1 LVDSNLSAAVAIV
14 TQVARIVEAA
24 PFVQP
29 IGAILSEIVKVYKV
43 GNFIIASEW
52 SLLASQEVQDNH
64 GKRDALF
71 AKVADHTK
79 VIAQAIICLND
90 NGHAAKI
97 SRLGSDLK
105 EYEG

>member
-1 LVDSNLSAAVAIV
+1 MAIV
-14 TQVARIVEAA
+14 TQVANILEATHL
-24 PFVQP
+24 VQP
-29 IGAILSEIVKVYKV
+29 IGAILSEIVSVYKV

-52 SLLASQEVQDNH
+52 SLLAPQEVQDNH

-79 VIAQAIICLND
+79 DIAQAIIYLND

-97 SRLGSDLK
+97 SRLGSDLE